1 MIPNAKMPENAPERE
16 AAEKN
21 IAILRNNEQCDFQ
34 LEGILPRLESLSRI
48 EHG

>member
-21 IAILRNNEQCDFQ
+21 IAILKTMSNVIFNSKVYYRVW
-34 LEGILPRLESLSRI
+34 SLCR
-48 EHG
+48 G